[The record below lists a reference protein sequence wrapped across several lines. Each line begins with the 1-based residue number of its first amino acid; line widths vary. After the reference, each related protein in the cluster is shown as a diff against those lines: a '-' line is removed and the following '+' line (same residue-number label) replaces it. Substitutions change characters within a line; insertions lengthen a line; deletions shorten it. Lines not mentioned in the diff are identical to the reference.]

1 MRDQSRNNRLPTVAI
16 PRVLWWFRLWPFWK
30 TFFEGLG
37 CRVATNDPARPT
49 PRHRQRAST
58 IVEEA
63 CFPMQLLIDRTLAIA
78 GEADAIFMPRLIS
91 VVPSG
96 IMCPRFAGVPDI
108 VRMVLE
114 QDGRVD
120 AGSGK
125 REAGNGRREAAE
137 ERPEARGERQGTK
150 SARKEETGNPP
161 ASCVSL
167 PPPASRLSPP
177 AATGCQPV
185 LLTPIIDARLGRG
198 AIRQAYLRVAAQLG
212 VSAASARQAYR
223 EAAAVQER
231 FEAEFETRLNTL
243 PMSQVFDPAIPTRDS
258 GSCIPHSEHSAL
270 RIPHSA
276 FGTFRTPHSAI
287 AIALLGHPYI
297 TYDWEFNLAI
307 VDKLWSLGLWVVPV
321 ESVSRKRIEASVRKL
336 DKNVYWSSGREVLG
350 AALSFFKESNNPH
363 STFRIPNSAFD
374 SFRIPHS
381 AFPRGVI
388 YLSCFKCGVDG
399 LLTDVVRWAAR
410 HQSQVAYLPLTLDGH
425 DNEMGLMTRLEAF
438 ADIVRRRGR

>member
-1 MRDQSRNNRLPTVAI
+1 
-16 PRVLWWFRLWPFWK
+16 
-30 TFFEGLG
+30 
-37 CRVATNDPARPT
+37 
-49 PRHRQRAST
+49 
-58 IVEEA
+58 
-63 CFPMQLLIDRTLAIA
+63 MQLLIDRTLAIA
-78 GEADAIFMPRLIS
+78 DRADAIFMPRLIS

-114 QDGRVD
+114 QGAKLEV
-120 AGSGK
+120 GGGK

-137 ERPEARGERQGTK
+137 ERPEARGERQGAK
-150 SARKEETGNPP
+150 STRKEETGNPP

-167 PPPASRLSPP
+167 PPPAARLSPTPATGCQPVLPPAARLSSP

-212 VSAASARQAYR
+212 ASAACARQAYR

-231 FEAEFETRLNTL
+231 FEVEFETRLNTL
-243 PMSQVFDPAIPTRDS
+243 PMSQVFDLAVPTPDS
-258 GSCIPHSEHSAL
+258 DSCIPNSAFRTPHSEHSAL
-270 RIPHSA
+270 RIPQSA
-276 FGTFRTPHSAI
+276 FRTPHSAI

-297 TYDWEFNLAI
+297 TYDWEFNLAV
-307 VDKLWSLGLWVVPV
+307 VDKLRSLGLWVVPV

-350 AALSFFKESNNPH
+350 AALSFFKEINIPH
-363 STFRIPNSAFD
+363 SAFRMPHSAFGP
-374 SFRIPHS
+374 FRTPHSDPSAFHIPHS

-438 ADIVRRRGR
+438 ADIVRRRAR